1 MISPEDIRQQ
11 ALKWWEPFLK
21 SIISGETFFPREIDR
36 IGKPKSGD
44 ITGRFDVLQDEIAA
58 LYSKSKN
65 ETGSGYRVKTAERN
79 FRRTGTHL
87 LPESIIFETAN
98 DYLDFIRKKTEL
110 ERFCNNYQLIT
121 QSLPQLHSW
130 VSQDP
135 LPLTFSEVNW
145 QGILAVCTYFI
156 SNPRPNLYI
165 RQLPIS
171 VHTKFIEENV
181 ILLQSLLDF
190 LIPEHIRDKDQKKFV
205 DRYFLLRDEPLIR
218 LRILDPA
225 LTLPNNILDFS
236 IRLSNFEC
244 SSWQNKNIIITENK
258 MNFLALPD
266 LPSTIAIWSGGGFM
280 VSYLRNAQ
288 WLREKN
294 IFYWGDLDEHGFQI
308 LHQLRCYYSQTQ
320 SILMDKPTF
329 DMFQQFA
336 VAGERNKA
344 ESLPLLNE
352 EEHKLYEILKSR
364 SDNNRLE
371 QEKIS
376 QAYADAFLL
385 RTISSE

>member
-11 ALKWWEPFLK
+11 ALKWWKPFLK

-36 IGKPKSGD
+36 IGKPRSGE
-44 ITGRFDVLQDEIAA
+44 ITGRFDGLQDEIAA
-58 LYSKSKN
+58 LYKKSKN
-65 ETGSGYRVKTAERN
+65 ETGAGYWVKTAERN
-79 FRRTGTHL
+79 FRRTGTHQ
-87 LPESIIFETAN
+87 LPNSIIFETTD

-110 ERFCNNYQLIT
+110 ERFRNNYQLIT
-121 QSLPQLHSW
+121 QTLPQLHGW
-130 VSQDP
+130 VFQDP
-135 LPLTFSEVNW
+135 LPLTFPEVDW
-145 QGILAVCTYFI
+145 QGILAVCAYFI
-156 SNPRPNLYI
+156 SNPRPDLYV

-171 VHTKFIEENV
+171 VHTKFIEENA

-190 LIPEHIRDKDQKKFV
+190 LIPEHIRDRNQKKLV
-205 DRYFLLRDEPLIR
+205 DRYFLLRDEPLTR

-225 LTLPNNILDFS
+225 LALPNNILDFS
-236 IRLSNFEC
+236 IRLSNFES
-244 SSWQNKNIIITENK
+244 SSWQNKNLVITENK

-266 LPSTIAIWSGGGFM
+266 LPLTIAIWSGGGFM

-288 WLREKN
+288 WLRDKN

-308 LHQLRCYYSQTQ
+308 LHQLRSYYSQTQ
-320 SILMDKPTF
+320 SIMMDKPTF

-344 ESLPLLNE
+344 ESLSLLNE
-352 EEHKLYEILKSR
+352 EEHLLYETLKSR
-364 SDNNRLE
+364 PGNNRLE
-371 QEKIS
+371 QEKIP

-385 RTISSE
+385 RTIPK